1 MQNKAKSFLEILLLS
16 LFIIVFLVFNPWTYI
31 ALLFLFVIW
40 NAFGIMGKIII
51 GFIIICVG
59 ITLYIVFEERPEEF
73 GEILDSKK

>member
-40 NAFGIMGKIII
+40 NTFGIIGKINN
-51 GFIIICVG
+51 
-59 ITLYIVFEERPEEF
+59 YM
-73 GEILDSKK
+73 